1 MKIII
6 DGNEVEA
13 EGKKTILE
21 VAREN
26 DIFIPSLCDYPQLAP
41 FTGCRLCIV
50 EIKGQKGFPPSCGT
64 LVEEG
69 MEVKT
74 KTPKIQKLRRK
85 ILELILI
92 EHPNACLICSEKEN
106 CDEYKSTIRKVGEVT
121 GCVLCSN
128 NGRCELQD
136 VVNAVKI
143 DSVRFPSVYRDFDI
157 KKNDPF
163 FDRNY
168 NLCILC
174 GRCVRVCHEVRG
186 ASTVSFSYR
195 GTQAVVG
202 TALDRPLLE
211 SSCQFC
217 GACVDVCPTGTLAER
232 AIKHD
237 SLPDEKALTIC
248 PLCSIGCEL
257 EIELKERKILRSLPS
272 KQGTTNQG
280 QGCVKGRFTIRD
292 VVYSRKRI
300 LKPMIRVNKELEEV
314 SWEEAL
320 DFVAKRLKKY
330 KGKKAALI
338 TSAQAS
344 CEESFLFQKFAREA
358 LRTEN
363 FDNLARFSPFTAYLE
378 AAKKSG
384 LEPGLNFKIEDI
396 SKAKTIFLIGE
407 NLTVSHPIIWLEVLK
422 AVKAGAK
429 LIVISPGESF
439 LDRFSE
445 LWLQVK
451 PGAIFHLLNIL
462 SRILLDTG
470 YEYARI
476 EGIQSFKRNLDKLN
490 LSQISE
496 ITGIRGEDLNEASKL
511 LMEETPAAFLFGIG
525 LTQSP
530 SGNQNIS
537 ALWNLA
543 CLTQAQIFPLGLENN
558 LRGVLEIEHRTRGKG
573 LNFNQIARA
582 ASIGDIKALYLA
594 GPFPPLKKANLDFLI
609 IQDCFA
615 TENMMRA
622 DVVLPSTTFAET
634 EGTIVNTEGRIQKFN
649 KVIEPYGEAKPD
661 WWIISRLAG
670 KMGNRGFNYKSPS
683 GIMKEMSK
691 AIPGFKGISS
701 SKLGKDKE
709 IFIQEKKK
717 RKKKFIPLKD
727 NHLPI
732 KTSKKY
738 PFFMLVDYNLDYYR
752 NLSLSQE
759 IRGLEKLRDPKWVK
773 ISPEDAKSLKL
784 KDGDGV
790 IIESSAGKIKGIA
803 KVTESMPKGTVR
815 ANLFWSE
822 ISTVSHEEHS
832 LGVLPV
838 KIGRGE

>member
-6 DGNEVEA
+6 DGKEIEA

-21 VAREN
+21 VAKEN
-26 DIFIPSLCDYPQLAP
+26 EIFIPSLCDYPQLAP

-50 EIKGQKGFPPSCGT
+50 EIKGQKGYPPSCGT

-74 KTPKIQKLRRK
+74 ATSKIQKLRRE
-85 ILELILI
+85 ILELILT

-106 CDEYKSTIRKVGEVT
+106 CDEYKSTIRKVGETT

-143 DSVRFPSVYRDFDI
+143 DSVRFSSVYRDFDI
-157 KKNDPF
+157 KRNDPF

-186 ASTVSFSYR
+186 ASTISFAYR
-195 GTQAVVG
+195 GTQAVVE

-211 SSCQFC
+211 SGCQFC

-232 AIKHD
+232 AIMHD
-237 SLPDEKALTIC
+237 ILPDEKAITIC

-257 EIELKERKILRSLPS
+257 EIELKEGKILRSLPS

-292 VVYSRKRI
+292 VVYSQKRI
-300 LKPMIRVNKELEEV
+300 LKPLIRVNKELEEV

-320 DFVAKRLKKY
+320 DFIAGRLKKY

-344 CEESFLFQKFAREA
+344 CEESFLFQKFAREV
-358 LRTEN
+358 LQTEN
-363 FDNLARFSPFTAYLE
+363 IDNLARFSPLATYLK
-378 AAKKSG
+378 AARESG
-384 LEPGLNFKIEDI
+384 FESDLNFKIEDI
-396 SKAKTIFLIGE
+396 SKAKSIFLSGE

-445 LWLQVK
+445 LWLRVK
-451 PGAIFHLLNIL
+451 PGAVFYLLNFL
-462 SRILLDTG
+462 SKILLDKG
-470 YEYARI
+470 YEFTRI
-476 EGIQSFKRNLDKLN
+476 EGFQPFKRNIDKLN
-490 LSQISE
+490 LSQASE
-496 ITGIRGEDLNEASKL
+496 ITGVREEDLEQASRL
-511 LMEETPAAFLFGIG
+511 LMRETPAVFLFGIG

-543 CLTQAQIFPLGLENN
+543 CLTQAQIYPLGLENN
-558 LRGVLEIEHRTRGKG
+558 MRGVLEIEHRARGKG

-582 ASIGDIKALYLA
+582 ASTGDIKALYLA
-594 GPFPPLKKANLDFLI
+594 GPFPSLEKANLDFLI

-615 TENMMRA
+615 TQNMKRA
-622 DVVLPSTTFAET
+622 DAVLPSATFAET
-634 EGTIVNTEGRIQKFN
+634 EGTVVNTEGRIQKFN

-661 WWIISRLAG
+661 WWIISRLAE
-670 KMGNRGFNYKSPS
+670 KMGNRGFDYKSPS
-683 GIMKEMSK
+683 GIMKEMGQ
-691 AIPGFKGISS
+691 ALPGFKGISS
-701 SKLGKDKE
+701 SKLGKGKE

-717 RKKKFIPLKD
+717 SKKRFIPLKVG
-727 NHLPI
+727 HPPLE
-732 KTSKKY
+732 TSKKY

-759 IRGLEKLRDPKWVK
+759 IRGLEKLRDPRWIK
-773 ISPEDAKSLKL
+773 ISPDDAKSLKL
-784 KDGDGV
+784 EDGDDIV
-790 IIESSAGKIKGIA
+790 VESSAGKIKGIA
-803 KVTESMPKGTVR
+803 KVTESMPEGTVR
-815 ANLFWSE
+815 ASLIWSE
-822 ISTVSHEEHS
+822 ISSVSYEEHS
-832 LGVLPV
+832 LGILPV
-838 KIGRGE
+838 KIRRGK

>member
-6 DGNEVEA
+6 DGNEVEV

-21 VAREN
+21 VAKEN

-50 EIKGQKGFPPSCGT
+50 EIKGQKGFPPSCAT

-74 KTPKIQKLRRK
+74 KTPKIQKLRRE

-143 DSVRFPSVYRDFDI
+143 DSVKFPSVYRDFEI

-195 GTQAVVG
+195 GTRAVVG

-211 SSCQFC
+211 SNCQFC
-217 GACVDVCPTGTLAER
+217 GACVDVCPTGALAER

-237 SLPDEKALTIC
+237 GLPDEKAFTVC

-257 EIELKERKILRSLPS
+257 EIELKKGKILRSLPS
-272 KQGTTNQG
+272 KQGNTNKG

-292 VVYSRKRI
+292 VIYNQKRI
-300 LKPMIRVNKELEEV
+300 LKPLIRVNKELQEV
-314 SWEEAL
+314 GWEEAL
-320 DFVAKRLKKY
+320 DFVARRLKKF

-344 CEESFLFQKFAREA
+344 CEESFLFRKFAHEV
-358 LRTEN
+358 LQTEN
-363 FDNLARFSPFTAYLE
+363 FDSLARFSPLAAYLE
-378 AAKKSG
+378 AAKKRG
-384 LEPGLNFKIEDI
+384 FEPDLNFKIEDI
-396 SKAKTIFLIGE
+396 SKAKTIFLVGE

-445 LWLQVK
+445 LCLQVK
-451 PGAIFHLLNIL
+451 PGTIFHLLNFL
-462 SRILLDTG
+462 SKILLDKG

-476 EGIQSFKRNLDKLN
+476 EGFQSFKRSLETLH
-490 LSQISE
+490 LSQVSE
-496 ITGIRGEDLNEASKL
+496 ITGVTEEDLNEASRV
-511 LMEETPAAFLFGIG
+511 LMDEAPAIFLFGIG

-543 CLTQAQIFPLGLENN
+543 CLTQGRIYPLGLENN
-558 LRGVLEIEHRTRGKG
+558 LRGVLEIEHRARGKG
-573 LNFNQIARA
+573 LSFNQIARA
-582 ASIGDIKALYLA
+582 ASTGDIKALYLA
-594 GPFPPLKKANLDFLI
+594 GPFPPLKKASLGFLVV
-609 IQDCFA
+609 QDCFT
-615 TENMMRA
+615 TENMKSA
-622 DVVLPSTTFAET
+622 DVVLPSATFAET

-649 KVIEPYGEAKPD
+649 KVIEPCGGAKPD
-661 WWIISRLAG
+661 WWIISRLAE
-670 KMGNRGFNYKSPS
+670 KMGNRGFNHKSPS

-691 AIPGFKGISS
+691 AIPGFKGMSS
-701 SKLGKDKE
+701 SKLGKEKE
-709 IFIQEKKK
+709 IFIQERKK
-717 RKKKFIPLKD
+717 RKKKYIPLKD
-727 NHLPI
+727 GHPPLE
-732 KTSKKY
+732 TSKKY
-738 PFFMLVDYNLDYYR
+738 PLLMLIDYNLDYYR
-752 NLSLSQE
+752 NFSLSHE
-759 IRGLEKLRDPKWVK
+759 IRGLEKLRDPKWIK
-773 ISPEDAKSLKL
+773 ISAEDAKGLRL
-784 KDGDGV
+784 KDGDDV
-790 IIESSAGKIKGIA
+790 VIESSAGIIKGIA
-803 KVTESMPKGTVR
+803 KVTESMPKGIVR
-815 ANLFWSE
+815 ADLFWSE
-822 ISTVSHEEHS
+822 ISSVSHDEHS
-832 LGVLPV
+832 LGVIHV
-838 KIGRGE
+838 KIRRGK